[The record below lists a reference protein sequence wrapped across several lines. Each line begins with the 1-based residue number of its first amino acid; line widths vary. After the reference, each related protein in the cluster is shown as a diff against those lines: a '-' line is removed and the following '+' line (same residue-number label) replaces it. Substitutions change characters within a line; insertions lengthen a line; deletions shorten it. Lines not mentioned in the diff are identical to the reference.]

1 MQDHALIPL
10 HHQISS
16 WAMRKGLAYTARTD
30 EYTLAHQFR
39 AQ

>member
-1 MQDHALIPL
+1 MQDYAIIPL

-30 EYTLAHQFR
+30 EYTLAHEFR